1 VPTVAANGLDI
12 HYTVEGEGPP
22 LVLLH
27 GATSSALEDWSAQWP
42 LFRQQF
48 TLYLVDA
55 RGHARTQTQD
65 RSTPL
70 DGWSRDTL
78 VEDLGAFVDA
88 MGLERFHAAG
98 FSMGAMTLLTY
109 ATRHPDRLVSAVI
122 AGISPEREP
131 RARVAAHLM
140 DPDRIDRDEPAWAGQ
155 LDKRHTPAMGPGGWR
170 DLLRRILADVAEQ
183 ELLTPEQLR
192 AARVPILLAVGD
204 RDVFVPLDQ
213 AVRLHRQLP
222 DSRLLVVPD
231 SGHIVTVTQPSLF
244 NQAVAT
250 FWRSIERRAATG
262 RGSAAGPAAT
272 RGTAGVLR
280 GGE

>member
-1 VPTVAANGLDI
+1 MPTIAANGLDI

-27 GATSSALEDWSAQWP
+27 GATSSALEDWSAQRP

-55 RGHARTQTQD
+55 RGHART
-65 RSTPL
+65 RSGHPADPL
-70 DGWSRDTL
+70 HGWSRDTL
-78 VEDLGAFVDA
+78 VDDLGAFVDA
-88 MGLERFHAAG
+88 MGFERFQAAG
-98 FSMGAMTLLTY
+98 FSMGAMTLLAY
-109 ATRHPDRLVSAVI
+109 ATRHPERLASAVI

-131 RARVAAHLM
+131 RTRIAAHLM

-155 LDKRHTPAMGPGGWR
+155 LDKRHTPAVGPGGWR
-170 DLLRRILADVAEQ
+170 HLLRRILTDVGEQ

-192 AARVPILLAVGD
+192 RARVPILLAVGD

-231 SGHIVTVTQPSLF
+231 SGHIVTVTQPALF

-250 FWRSIERRAATG
+250 FWRSVERRAAAGRPATPAGTG
-262 RGSAAGPAAT
+262 T
-272 RGTAGVLR
+272 GTAGVLR
-280 GGE
+280 GGG

>member
-1 VPTVAANGLDI
+1 MPTIAANGLDI

-27 GATSSALEDWSAQWP
+27 GATSSALEDWSAQRP

-48 TLYLVDA
+48 TLHLVDA
-55 RGHARTQTQD
+55 RGHART
-65 RSTPL
+65 RSQHPTDPL
-70 DGWSRDTL
+70 HGWSRDTL
-78 VEDLGAFVDA
+78 VDDLGAFADA
-88 MGLERFHAAG
+88 MGFERFHAAG
-98 FSMGAMTLLTY
+98 FSMGAMTLLAY
-109 ATRHPDRLVSAVI
+109 ATRHPERLLSAVI

-131 RARVAAHLM
+131 RTRVAAHLM
-140 DPDRIDRDEPAWAGQ
+140 DPDRIDRDEQAWAAQ
-155 LDKRHTPAMGPGGWR
+155 LDKRHAPAVGSGGWR
-170 DLLRRILADVAEQ
+170 HLLRRILTDVGEQ
-183 ELLTPEQLR
+183 DLLTPEELR
-192 AARVPILLAVGD
+192 RARVPILVAVGD

-231 SGHIVTVTQPSLF
+231 SGHIVTVTQPALF

-250 FWRSIERRAATG
+250 FWRSVERRAAADRPATP
-262 RGSAAGPAAT
+262 AGT
-272 RGTAGVLR
+272 GTAGVLR

>member
-1 VPTVAANGLDI
+1 MPTIGANGLDI
-12 HYTVEGEGPP
+12 HYAVEGDGPP

-27 GATSSALEDWSAQWP
+27 GATSSALEDWSAQRP

-55 RGHARTQTQD
+55 RGHAQTRFQD
-65 RSTPL
+65 PSAAL

-78 VEDLGAFVDA
+78 VDDLGAFVDA
-88 MGLERFHAAG
+88 MGFERFHAAG

-109 ATRHPDRLVSAVI
+109 ATRHPERLISAVI

-140 DPDRIDRDEPAWAGQ
+140 DPDRIDREEPAWAGQ

-170 DLLRRILADVAEQ
+170 HLLRRILTDVHEQ
-183 ELLTPEQLR
+183 VLLTPEQLR
-192 AARVPILLAVGD
+192 AARVPTLLVVGD

-213 AVRLHRQLP
+213 AVRLNRQLP
-222 DSRLLVVPD
+222 DSRLLEVPA

-244 NQAVAT
+244 NQAVAA
-250 FWRSIERRAATG
+250 FWRSVERRAADG
-262 RGSAAGPAAT
+262 KPAAA
-272 RGTAGVLR
+272 GTAGVLR